1 MVIKIKQPIN
11 YGNWVPRNMIYFFIL
26 VFLLLLIPTLFP
38 IGLVLKIVLWIIAGI
53 WVLPF
58 AYLMYLYSFF
68 SANNKEIQYKI
79 WDLVLQKLPWNG
91 QGKALDIGTGAGG
104 LAIQLAKRFPE
115 SNVYGIDYWGKS
127 WNYSKQQ
134 CEKNSEIEGVADQ
147 LIFQKASASKLPFK
161 DGEFD
166 AIVSNFVYHEVRDT
180 KDKRKLINE
189 SLRVLKKGG
198 KFSLQDTFNNK
209 KRYGILEDFIN
220 QIKEWGVEQVNFTE
234 TLEEISIPKIVKPE
248 LKTMGVLYGIK

>member
-1 MVIKIKQPIN
+1 
-11 YGNWVPRNMIYFFIL
+11 MIYFFIFI
-26 VFLLLLIPTLFP
+26 FLLLLIPTLFLIVP
-38 IGLVLKIVLWIIAGI
+38 LLKIVLWVIAGI

-58 AYLMYLYSFF
+58 TYLMYLYFFF
-68 SANNKEIQYKI
+68 SANNNEIQYKI

-91 QGKALDIGTGAGG
+91 QGKALDVGTGAGG

-115 SNVYGIDYWGKS
+115 SDVWGIDYWGKT
-127 WNYSKQQ
+127 WNYSKLQ
-134 CEKNSEIEGVADQ
+134 CEKNAKIEGVADR
-147 LIFQKASASKLPFK
+147 LIFQKASASNLPFK

-180 KDKRKLINE
+180 KDKRKLIKE

-198 KFSLQDTFNNK
+198 NFSFQDTFKNNR
-209 KRYGILEDFIN
+209 RYGILEDLISHIN
-220 QIKEWGVEQVNFTE
+220 GWGIQQVNFTE
-234 TLEEISIPKIVKPE
+234 TINEISIPKLLKAE